1 MTQPQNDTAPGR
13 IVVFGATGYAGGL
26 AAEALVARG
35 LHPVLSG
42 RSESRLA
49 ALASR
54 LGGLDYQVADVTNPA
69 SVRALVGAGDVL
81 VTGVGPFERVGWVA
95 AEAAV
100 HAGAHY
106 VDSTGEVG
114 FVRELHRRHDAHA
127 RAAGSVMLPA
137 FGYDY
142 VPGVLAGAL
151 ALDEAGANAH
161 AVDIGYFA
169 TGSLRNGLS
178 QGTRKTVI
186 DGMSLPVA
194 VLHHG
199 ALADRRAAADVIS
212 FPVRERSRAA
222 ILATGTEVLQL
233 PRRYPHVQE
242 IRVFNGWF
250 PELARPMQA
259 LSYAA
264 TTLSRYALGRRALD
278 IALPRLVGPPGG
290 PDAAERARTR
300 GIAVATARAKSGEV
314 LAQVEVEGPSP
325 YTVTAELMAVAADTL
340 SRGLGRAA
348 GVVGPIDGLGADAF
362 RSACADAGLSR
373 SSNRPTGTRS

>member
-1 MTQPQNDTAPGR
+1 MSENRPR

-26 AAEALVARG
+26 AVEALVARG
-35 LHPVLSG
+35 LRPIISA
-42 RSESRLA
+42 RSEAKLA
-49 ALASR
+49 ALADSH
-54 LGGLDYQVADVTNPA
+54 GGLDYHVADVSDPD

-95 AEAAV
+95 AEAAARV
-100 HAGAHY
+100 GAHY

-114 FVRELHRRHDAHA
+114 FVRELHRRHDAQA
-127 RAAGSVMLPA
+127 RTTGSVMLPA

-151 ALDEAGANAH
+151 ALDEAGPDAH
-161 AVDIGYFA
+161 SVDIGYFA

-194 VLHHG
+194 VLHNG
-199 ALADRRAAADVIS
+199 ALVDRRAAQDVVS
-212 FPVRERSRAA
+212 FPVRGRRRAG

-233 PRRYPHVQE
+233 PFTYPQVRE

-259 LSYAA
+259 MSLVA
-264 TTLSRYALGRRALD
+264 TTLSRHPLGRRALD
-278 IALPRLVGPPGG
+278 TALPRFVGPAGG

-300 GIAVATARAKSGEV
+300 GLAVAVARSRSGEI
-314 LAQVEVEGPSP
+314 LAQVEVDGPSP
-325 YTVTAELMAVAADTL
+325 YTVTADLMAMAADRL

-362 RSACADAGLSR
+362 PVACAEVGLAR
-373 SSNRPTGTRS
+373 V